1 MRVKTLFS
9 NLKVNSI
16 VLILT
21 ALVSNSK
28 IVLSVNNG
36 DESTSKQEKT
46 VQKHLKLNPLKE
58 KNELRT
64 IKIVTPEKLH
74 ISYIKSD
81 KNIKNSYSKDKYP
94 VIEVQKTF
102 NYYLETSLQDQ
113 EYRRIYPEML
123 LSDKDFEKLINK
135 RLLEFQLNPQKCDEE
150 WDEMLKREQM
160 LGDMDLV
167 LKDNPLLSTQSI
179 CKGVDFIN
187 NSELNLL
194 EQKSQIQVLH
204 SINEE
209 S

>member
-1 MRVKTLFS
+1 M
-9 NLKVNSI
+9 
-16 VLILT
+16 
-21 ALVSNSK
+21 
-28 IVLSVNNG
+28 
-36 DESTSKQEKT
+36 
-46 VQKHLKLNPLKE
+46 
-58 KNELRT
+58 
-64 IKIVTPEKLH
+64 
-74 ISYIKSD
+74 
-81 KNIKNSYSKDKYP
+81 
-94 VIEVQKTF
+94 
-102 NYYLETSLQDQ
+102 QDQ
-113 EYRRIYPEML
+113 KYRQIYPEML
-123 LSDKDFEKLINK
+123 LSDEDFEKLINK

-194 EQKSQIQVLH
+194 EQKSQIQILH

>member
-1 MRVKTLFS
+1 M
-9 NLKVNSI
+9 
-16 VLILT
+16 
-21 ALVSNSK
+21 
-28 IVLSVNNG
+28 
-36 DESTSKQEKT
+36 
-46 VQKHLKLNPLKE
+46 QKHLKLNPLKE
-58 KNELRT
+58 KNKLRT

-204 SINEE
+204 SINEG

>member
-194 EQKSQIQVLH
+194 E
-204 SINEE
+204 
-209 S
+209 

>member
-204 SINEE
+204 SINEG

>member
-1 MRVKTLFS
+1 MEIKNFFS

-16 VLILT
+16 SLILAVLI
-21 ALVSNSK
+21 SNSK
-28 IVLSVNNG
+28 IALFLNND
-36 DESTSKQEKT
+36 DESTFKHEKT

-58 KNELRT
+58 KNKLRT

-167 LKDNPLLSTQSI
+167 LKDNPLLFT
-179 CKGVDFIN
+179 
-187 NSELNLL
+187 
-194 EQKSQIQVLH
+194 
-204 SINEE
+204 
-209 S
+209 

>member
-28 IVLSVNNG
+28 IVLSVNNS
-36 DESTSKQEKT
+36 DESTSKHEKT

-123 LSDKDFEKLINK
+123 LSDEDFTI
-135 RLLEFQLNPQKCDEE
+135 FFA
-150 WDEMLKREQM
+150 
-160 LGDMDLV
+160 DL
-167 LKDNPLLSTQSI
+167 
-179 CKGVDFIN
+179 
-187 NSELNLL
+187 
-194 EQKSQIQVLH
+194 
-204 SINEE
+204 
-209 S
+209 

>member
-102 NYYLETSLQDQ
+102 NYYLETALQDQ
-113 EYRRIYPEML
+113 KYRQIYPEML
-123 LSDKDFEKLINK
+123 LSDEDFEKLINK

-194 EQKSQIQVLH
+194 EQKSQIQILH

>member
-1 MRVKTLFS
+1 MRVKNLFS
-9 NLKVNSI
+9 SLKVNSI
-16 VLILT
+16 FLILT
-21 ALVSNSK
+21 VLISNSK
-28 IVLSVNNG
+28 VVLSVNDG
-36 DESTSKQEKT
+36 DESTSKQEKI

-58 KNELRT
+58 KEKLRN
-64 IKIVTPEKLH
+64 IKVFTPEKLH

-194 EQKSQIQVLH
+194 EQKSQIQILH

>member
-1 MRVKTLFS
+1 M
-9 NLKVNSI
+9 
-16 VLILT
+16 
-21 ALVSNSK
+21 
-28 IVLSVNNG
+28 
-36 DESTSKQEKT
+36 
-46 VQKHLKLNPLKE
+46 QKHLKLNPLKE
-58 KNELRT
+58 KNKLRT

-113 EYRRIYPEML
+113 EYTRIYPEML
-123 LSDKDFEKLINK
+123 LSDEDFEKLINK